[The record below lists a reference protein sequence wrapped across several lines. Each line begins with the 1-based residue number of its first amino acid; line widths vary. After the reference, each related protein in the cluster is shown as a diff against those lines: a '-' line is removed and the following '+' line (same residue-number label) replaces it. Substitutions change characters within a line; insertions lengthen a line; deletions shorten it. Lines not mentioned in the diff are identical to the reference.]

1 MLVLLSNF
9 TALFVWVT
17 FVFVRLLSLFYVYS
31 YNDSFSISVFSLYV
45 PLRFVFVVLIFRT
58 VCPFW
63 LLSIL
68 ESQSL
73 PFLQR
78 SGSGD
83 SEAGRTDEELSDVQV
98 RLTNRGNATS
108 SDHLLLRGEP
118 NATPGAPGGN
128 AGGGG
133 GSTGGGPGGGRAAS
147 QRSSLNQ
154 PLPAPTVVATM
165 SSSPSG
171 VTTAVVN
178 ISPGGEAEQAHTTDD
193 QVSVRIS
200 SLWTL
205 L

>member
-1 MLVLLSNF
+1 MYLAMFVISC
-9 TALFVWVT
+9 AL
-17 FVFVRLLSLFYVYS
+17 
-31 YNDSFSISVFSLYV
+31 SFSLAFNLH
-45 PLRFVFVVLIFRT
+45 
-58 VCPFW
+58 
-63 LLSIL
+63 LLSISIFASNSPCAIFTSCSFIVFCSPFGSCPPINNPL

-78 SGSGD
+78 SGSGG

-118 NATPGAPGGN
+118 NAMPITPGAPPSGN

-133 GSTGGGPGGGRAAS
+133 GGGGAGVGGGGS

-154 PLPAPTVVATM
+154 PLPTAPTVVATM

-178 ISPGGEAEQAHTTDD
+178 ISPGGEAEQAHPSDD
-193 QVSVRIS
+193 PSVSVRIS
-200 SLWTL
+200 SL
-205 L
+205 